1 MMLLFPG
8 GRLTSRRWRIVVWV
22 TVLGA
27 ALTALATAFIPG
39 ILYTH
44 RYVDNPF
51 EVVGVIGGTLTT
63 YGFFGAS
70 RFVGMTLLSLSN
82 LAALVSL
89 VLRLHHARGNERQQ
103 VKWFMFAAVPLTA
116 LLSLIELDMIV
127 GNFSIDFMI
136 HPKYP
141 LYEWNLLLPVT
152 YLSVLTLLAVPV
164 FTYIAI
170 LRYRLY
176 DIDVVI
182 DRTLVYGALSACIVG
197 IYVLAVGGLGVLFQ
211 ARGNFVVSLSA
222 TGLVAVLF

>member
-1 MMLLFPG
+1 M
-8 GRLTSRRWRIVVWV
+8 VWV

-27 ALTALATAFIPG
+27 ALTALATAFIPE

-63 YGFFGAS
+63 YGFIGAS
-70 RFVGMTLLSLSN
+70 RFVGMTLLLLSN

-89 VLRLHHARGNERQQ
+89 VLRLHHARGNERRQ

-127 GNFSIDFMI
+127 GNFSIDFMF

-141 LYEWNLLLPVT
+141 LYE
-152 YLSVLTLLAVPV
+152 
-164 FTYIAI
+164 
-170 LRYRLY
+170 
-176 DIDVVI
+176 
-182 DRTLVYGALSACIVG
+182 
-197 IYVLAVGGLGVLFQ
+197 
-211 ARGNFVVSLSA
+211 
-222 TGLVAVLF
+222 